1 MLALL
6 DSGLPAPARGV
17 FTTRQGGVSAPPW
30 DSLNLAVEVGDAFA
44 KVQHN
49 RARVA
54 EQLGLPGLAFAKQV
68 HGASVRVI
76 RGLSNK
82 TSRGLD
88 DTDGL
93 VTAVP
98 FVPLVVKGADCLPV
112 LLASVSG
119 TPVVGAA
126 HVGRRGLV
134 CGVLARVVA
143 VMREQ
148 GAEQVQAVIGPGI
161 CGACYEVPGSMAGE
175 VEKAARGSRCT
186 TRAGT
191 IGIDLT
197 RGAAAQLATLGV
209 SWTAVGGCTLEQ
221 PDRFFSYRRD
231 GVTGRHA
238 GVVWLT

>member
-1 MLALL
+1 MPVLL
-6 DSGLPAPARGV
+6 DAGLPGPARGV
-17 FTTRQGGVSAPPW
+17 FTTRQGGISLPPW
-30 DSLNLAVEVGDAFA
+30 DGLNLAVEVGDAFA
-44 KVQHN
+44 KVQRN
-49 RARVA
+49 RILVS

-68 HGASVRVI
+68 HGASVRVV

-93 VTAVP
+93 VTTVP
-98 FVPLVVKGADCLPV
+98 FVPLAVRGADCLPV
-112 LLASVSG
+112 LLSSVTG

-134 CGVLARVVA
+134 NGILSQVLS

-148 GAEQVQAVIGPGI
+148 GAGQLQAVIGPGI

-175 VEKAARGSRCT
+175 ADKAAPGSRCT

-191 IGIDLT
+191 TGIDLT
-197 RGAAAQLATLGV
+197 RGAGAQLAAEGV
-209 SWTAVGGCTLEQ
+209 PWTAVGGCTAEQ

-231 GVTGRHA
+231 GVTGRQA